1 MYQKQFLKLRA
12 RDFLLDDFPQSGRPV
27 EADSYQIKTF
37 NENNQCYTMWG
48 RADIFKTSTSSV
60 ENHLHQLGYINHFD
74 VWVPHK
80 LSTKTF
86 LIIFHLCF
94 ST

>member
-12 RDFLLDDFPQSGRPV
+12 RDFLLDDFPRSGRPV

-37 NENNQCYTMWG
+37 NENNQCFTMLVIT
-48 RADIFKTSTSSV
+48 DILTIFKSSV
-60 ENHLHQLGYINHFD
+60 ENNLNLLGYVNHFD

-80 LSTKTF
+80 LSKKTF